1 MPMTQHLKTFILLVI
16 FSFVIFNYAKS
27 ESPQESD
34 KKLKEWEEH
43 SENIRILDTEEVK
56 NVVNSKSAILLDVWK
71 KDIKPEKLDPK
82 KWIPVQ
88 RYSIP
93 GAKWIPNAGLETLT
107 PELRKYFEETVK
119 RLTKGNKNAKLV
131 CFCRRGYY
139 SKIAAERL
147 VQMGYTNI
155 FLYPGTDLWEDAGN
169 RLVIVKPDKIVSS
182 DSSGLPSLTKINS

>member
-1 MPMTQHLKTFILLVI
+1 MSFIQHFKTFLVLII
-16 FSFVIFNYAKS
+16 FSFIFFNYAKG
-27 ESPQESD
+27 ENPQESD

-43 SENIRILDTEEVK
+43 SENITILDTEEVQDIVK
-56 NVVNSKSAILLDVWK
+56 TRSAILLDFWK

-82 KWIPVQ
+82 KWMPAQ

-107 PELRKYFEETVK
+107 PELRNYFEETVK
-119 RLTKGNKNAKLV
+119 RLTKGNKDAKIV

-155 FLYPGTDLWEDAGN
+155 FLYPGTDVWEDAGN
-169 RLVIVKPDKIVSS
+169 RLIIIKPEIIK
-182 DSSGLPSLTKINS
+182 

>member
-1 MPMTQHLKTFILLVI
+1 MSLIQHFKTFLALII
-16 FSFVIFNYAKS
+16 FSFIFFNYAKG
-27 ESPQESD
+27 ENPQESD

-43 SENIRILDTEEVK
+43 SENITILDTEEVQDIVK
-56 NVVNSKSAILLDVWK
+56 TRSAILLDFWK

-82 KWIPVQ
+82 KWMPAQ

-107 PELRKYFEETVK
+107 PELRNYFEETVK
-119 RLTKGNKNAKLV
+119 RLTKSNKDAKLV

-139 SKIAAERL
+139 AKIAAERL
-147 VQMGYTNI
+147 VRMGYTNI

-169 RLVIVKPDKIVSS
+169 RLIIVKPEKM
-182 DSSGLPSLTKINS
+182 K

>member
-1 MPMTQHLKTFILLVI
+1 MSFTQHFRAFILLAI
-16 FSFVIFNYAKS
+16 FPFVIFNYVNS
-27 ESPQESD
+27 ESPP
-34 KKLKEWEEH
+34 KEWEEH
-43 SENIRILDTEEVK
+43 SENITILDTEEVQDIVK
-56 NVVNSKSAILLDVWK
+56 TRSAILLDFWK

-82 KWIPVQ
+82 KWMPAQ

-107 PELRKYFEETVK
+107 PELRNYFEETVK
-119 RLTKGNKNAKLV
+119 RLTKSNKDAKLV

-147 VQMGYTNI
+147 IRMGYTNI

-169 RLVIVKPDKIVSS
+169 RLIIVKPEKM
-182 DSSGLPSLTKINS
+182 K